1 MANLSNINNVLR
13 VSTNLRVG
21 INTDAASYALEI
33 GGTNSGIKLKNS
45 GASGKV
51 YSLLS
56 DTSGNFQI
64 YDDAATSGRL
74 VISSGGDATFAGSVT
89 TTGAMTVGDDV
100 IVAGNITLVDKSSSE
115 VGSILLGSGNDLQI
129 YHNGSDSFVSDSGT
143 GDLILRSNSTAIIKS
158 ANTKIEAFG
167 STNTQANFGNTAV
180 ELYSNNVKRLE
191 TEDAGVT
198 IIGALNADSV
208 TSTGSATFGANVI
221 VGDTSGTSP
230 NSADRFLKIGKSD
243 LQDCSIILQDAV
255 ETWEIYQN
263 DDLSFSYGTTPTTVL
278 TLARTTGT
286 ATFSGSVAIS
296 HSSGDSL
303 ILTKTTTEPSLRI
316 EGDSGKDF
324 VITVSG
330 ELLTFTQNDGGTDIL
345 TLDHD
350 TKNATFASNV
360 TLSSGFVNVPAG
372 AVGTPSLIF
381 AGDDDT
387 GLWHPA
393 SNTLA
398 FSTFGSERMRIDSSG
413 NVGIGISPSASFSG
427 VEVLQLGKGM
437 TLMGNANDDRA
448 SMMANL
454 YLDSNTAFRYVMDGL
469 AGKVSIEDGIITF
482 GTAPSGIAGEVATVT
497 ERMRITSGGNVNI
510 GSGGLT
516 QAAYHLRVDSDFDN
530 GIYLSAGTGSSDHAL
545 YIDNAAGDKVLLTIR
560 GDGYFNV
567 GNAANS
573 PYNVSVVGRDAYI
586 SSAGY
591 LGYLSSTRKS
601 KTNIKSIDNVDWLYN
616 LNVVK
621 FNYRKRNEELD
632 YLEEAENEQ
641 KYGLIAEEVEK
652 VNKDFCWYSK
662 DNNLEGVDYKMLI
675 APLIKS
681 IQELKAEIEI
691 LKNK

>member
-1 MANLSNINNVLR
+1 M
-13 VSTNLRVG
+13 
-21 INTDAASYALEI
+21 
-33 GGTNSGIKLKNS
+33 
-45 GASGKV
+45 
-51 YSLLS
+51 
-56 DTSGNFQI
+56 
-64 YDDAATSGRL
+64 
-74 VISSGGDATFAGSVT
+74 
-89 TTGAMTVGDDV
+89 
-100 IVAGNITLVDKSSSE
+100 
-115 VGSILLGSGNDLQI
+115 
-129 YHNGSDSFVSDSGT
+129 
-143 GDLILRSNSTAIIKS
+143 
-158 ANTKIEAFG
+158 
-167 STNTQANFGNTAV
+167 
-180 ELYSNNVKRLE
+180 
-191 TEDAGVT
+191 
-198 IIGALNADSV
+198 
-208 TSTGSATFGANVI
+208 
-221 VGDTSGTSP
+221 
-230 NSADRFLKIGKSD
+230 
-243 LQDCSIILQDAV
+243 QDCSIILQDAV

-286 ATFSGSVAIS
+286 ATFAGSVAIS

>member
-21 INTDAASYALEI
+21 INTDEASYALEI

-74 VISSGGDATFAGSVT
+74 VISSGGDATFAGNVGIGITPSASFSGVEVLQLGKGMT
-89 TTGAMTVGDDV
+89 IFGNTNDDRATMASNLILNTGTAFEYVMDGLAGKFSIEDGNMSFGTAPSGTAGNVATITERFAIANTGAATFAGDV
-100 IVAGNITLVDKSSSE
+100 SINI
-115 VGSILLGSGNDLQI
+115 
-129 YHNGSDSFVSDSGT
+129 
-143 GDLILRSNSTAIIKS
+143 
-158 ANTKIEAFG
+158 NTKIGEISGYNGVTLNGTLDINNYNLLSRSSDNHLFINRPSSADINFRENNADQVVIKSGGNVGIGINSPVAPLQVKTTTDVNFTVDQSGSNLRLSAVNDVSDTAIPMQFNG
-167 STNTQANFGNTAV
+167 STYGF
-180 ELYSNNVKRLE
+180 
-191 TEDAGVT
+191 
-198 IIGALNADSV
+198 I
-208 TSTGSATFGANVI
+208 
-221 VGDTSGTSP
+221 SG
-230 NSADRFLKIGKSD
+230 
-243 LQDCSIILQDAV
+243 
-255 ETWEIYQN
+255 
-263 DDLSFSYGTTPTTVL
+263 GTT
-278 TLARTTGT
+278 
-286 ATFSGSVAIS
+286 TFSGSVAIS

-413 NVGIGISPSASFSG
+413 RVGIGMTPSDYAG
-427 VEVLQLGKGM
+427 YPLQLTGGSQ
-437 TLMGNANDDRA
+437 TLIAIGNDTTGTGALNGLIIGNDSTGADIYQREA
-448 SMMANL
+448 QPL
-454 YLDSNTAFRYVMDGL
+454 RFHTSN
-469 AGKVSIEDGIITF
+469 I
-482 GTAPSGIAGEVATVT
+482 
-497 ERMRITSGGNVNI
+497 ERMRITSGGNILFRATSLAGIVGASPV
-510 GSGGLT
+510 GSGFGMESNNRATLFQGT
-516 QAAYHLRVDSDFDN
+516 TSTSAMTMQAFYNPN
-530 GIYLSAGTGSSDHAL
+530 GQ
-545 YIDNAAGDKVLLTIR
+545 
-560 GDGYFNV
+560 
-567 GNAANS
+567 
-573 PYNVSVVGRDAYI
+573 VGRIA
-586 SSAGY
+586 
-591 LGYLSSTRKS
+591 LSGSTTTYY
-601 KTNIKSIDNVDWLYN
+601 TNSD
-616 LNVVK
+616 
-621 FNYRKRNEELD
+621 YRLKEDL
-632 YLEEAENEQ
+632 
-641 KYGLIAEEVEK
+641 
-652 VNKDFCWYSK
+652 KDFNGLDKISK
-662 DNNLEGVDYKMLI
+662 IPVYDFKWKVDESRSYGVLAHELQEVIPDAVGGEKDAVNEDESINPQGVDYSKIVPILV
-675 APLIKS
+675 KS

>member
-413 NVGIGISPSASFSG
+413 RRRNWNFSKCIFFWCRSF
-427 VEVLQLGKGM
+427 
-437 TLMGNANDDRA
+437 T
-448 SMMANL
+448 
-454 YLDSNTAFRYVMDGL
+454 T
-469 AGKVSIEDGIITF
+469 
-482 GTAPSGIAGEVATVT
+482 
-497 ERMRITSGGNVNI
+497 
-510 GSGGLT
+510 
-516 QAAYHLRVDSDFDN
+516 
-530 GIYLSAGTGSSDHAL
+530 
-545 YIDNAAGDKVLLTIR
+545 
-560 GDGYFNV
+560 
-567 GNAANS
+567 
-573 PYNVSVVGRDAYI
+573 
-586 SSAGY
+586 
-591 LGYLSSTRKS
+591 
-601 KTNIKSIDNVDWLYN
+601 W
-616 LNVVK
+616 
-621 FNYRKRNEELD
+621 
-632 YLEEAENEQ
+632 
-641 KYGLIAEEVEK
+641 
-652 VNKDFCWYSK
+652 
-662 DNNLEGVDYKMLI
+662 
-675 APLIKS
+675 
-681 IQELKAEIEI
+681 
-691 LKNK
+691 